1 MEPMYYAHTPGSIG
15 NQRVQEAAK
24 QQFASS
30 VAPHSGGPL
39 PSLGSQL
46 ERIDILRSRVGSL
59 AERLIGPRGQNAQLD
74 GAPTVYG
81 GVLGLIEGEAST
93 LRRRIDEMMADID
106 AIESALS

>member
-59 AERLIGPRGQNAQLD
+59 AERLIGPRCHNAG
-74 GAPTVYG
+74 GADQPTVYG
-81 GVLGLIEGEAST
+81 GLLGTLETEALA
-93 LRRRIDEMMADID
+93 LRNRIDAMHADLD